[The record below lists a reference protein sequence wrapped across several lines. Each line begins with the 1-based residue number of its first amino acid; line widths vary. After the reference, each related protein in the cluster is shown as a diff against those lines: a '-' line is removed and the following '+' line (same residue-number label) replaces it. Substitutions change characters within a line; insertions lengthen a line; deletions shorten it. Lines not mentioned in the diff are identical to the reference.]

1 MESLLSAM
9 RTISA
14 AQRDSDMKT
23 KNSKNKQRKRKQS
36 RRKRGFPFLTVIFLV
51 GILGLVFCGGRFLL
65 GEYFGND
72 EDELAS
78 ADGQQEGIYYYYE
91 SLSPEEQA
99 LYDKILE
106 GIKECEAD
114 IEIGAASPEDV
125 KQIVQMIYAEH
136 PEIFWSG
143 EWRRW
148 RSRCWRRTIRTS
160 GWKWWTPCAPR

>member
-72 EDELAS
+72 ED
-78 ADGQQEGIYYYYE
+78 
-91 SLSPEEQA
+91 
-99 LYDKILE
+99 
-106 GIKECEAD
+106 
-114 IEIGAASPEDV
+114 
-125 KQIVQMIYAEH
+125 
-136 PEIFWSG
+136 
-143 EWRRW
+143 
-148 RSRCWRRTIRTS
+148 
-160 GWKWWTPCAPR
+160 